1 MCASNQFKIKNTIF
15 VTNETNEIMRS
26 YYQNTIQQFLDDSF
40 KDIWADLTSV
50 GRGDL
55 LNTQKEAWKE
65 QIGILKE
72 QLKGFRGNV
81 YFEYSIPRMG
91 KRIDTV
97 VLIDGVVFVIEFK
110 VGCREYLE
118 ADMNQVWDYALDLKY
133 FHEASHDLPIIP
145 ILVAT
150 GAKDVGCVSVELD
163 RDQVVRPLKS
173 GGDNLGHLIHQL
185 LGIVDRCEL
194 DSVMWSRSRYAP
206 TPTIIEAAQ
215 ALYNNH
221 SVEEISRSEAEN
233 LGDTSDYIFGV
244 IERARD
250 ERKKVICF
258 VTGVPGAGKT
268 LVGLNISTQ
277 SMARENVNA
286 VYLSGNGPLVKILV
300 EALTRD
306 KVRQLKEAGDRR
318 TKKEVEQEVKS
329 FIQNVHHFRDACLE
343 GTRIEAGE
351 IVADEEYFQT
361 KANRDKS
368 FAPIEHVAIYDEAQ
382 RAWNWEM
389 TANFMKQKKNR
400 PDFPY
405 SEPHFLL
412 SSLDRHEDWA
422 LFICLIGGGQE
433 INTGEAGIKGWIDT
447 LNADFKHWQVH
458 ISSRLT
464 DKEYAEGVSL
474 DLLSEHPNVVR
485 TDRLHLAVSLR
496 SFRAEK
502 LSLFVQQLLDKDRVA
517 ARDTLAE
524 LDKYPIVIT
533 RSVDLAKRWLKK
545 QARGNE
551 RYGMIVSSQA
561 YRLRPLA
568 IDVRFK
574 PDPVHWFLADRSDIR
589 SSYYLEDVVTEF
601 DIQGLELDYTCV
613 VWDGDFRCEGDH
625 WGTYSFRGNK
635 WVRINKEER
644 KMYLKNAYRVLLTR
658 ARQGMV
664 IVVPEGDA
672 EDITRKPEFY
682 DASYA
687 YLKGLG
693 MKVLRNE
700 DV

>member
-1 MCASNQFKIKNTIF
+1 
-15 VTNETNEIMRS
+15 MRS
-26 YYQNTIQQFLDDSF
+26 YYQNTIEEFIADSF
-40 KDIWADLTSV
+40 KNIWADLTGV

-65 QIGILKE
+65 QIRILKE
-72 QLKGFRGNV
+72 QLKGFEGNV

-97 VLIDGVVFVIEFK
+97 ILINGVVFVIEFK

-145 ILVAT
+145 ILIAT
-150 GAKDVGCVSVELD
+150 EAKSPAYSIFELD
-163 RDQVVRPLKS
+163 SDQVMRPIKCN
-173 GGDNLGHLIHQL
+173 GGNLSHLIHQL
-185 LGIVDRCEL
+185 IGIVDRREL
-194 DSVMWSRSRYAP
+194 DSITWSRSRYAP

-221 SVEEISRSEAEN
+221 SVKEISRSEAEN
-233 LGDTSDYIFGV
+233 LGDTSDYIFSV
-244 IERARD
+244 IEQARD
-250 ERKKVICF
+250 KKQKVICF

-277 SMARENVNA
+277 SMAKEKVNA

-306 KVRQLKEAGDRR
+306 KVQQLKAKGEKC
-318 TKKEVEQEVKS
+318 TKKEVEQEVKA

-343 GTRIEAGE
+343 GTRIENNE
-351 IVADEEYFQT
+351 VVADEAYFQT

-368 FAPIEHVAIYDEAQ
+368 YAPIEHVAIYDEAQ

-400 PDFPY
+400 PNFPY

-412 SSLDRHEDWA
+412 SSLDRHPDWA

-447 LNADFKHWQVH
+447 LNNDFKHWQIH

-464 DKEYAEGVSL
+464 DKEYADGESL
-474 DLLSEHPNVVR
+474 ELLKNHPNVIPSE
-485 TDRLHLAVSLR
+485 RLHLAVSLR

-502 LSLFVQQLLDKDRVA
+502 LATFVQQLLDKHKEE
-517 ARDTLAE
+517 ARKTLLE
-524 LDKYPIVIT
+524 LDKYPIVLT
-533 RSVDLAKRWLKK
+533 RSVDAAKNWLKQK
-545 QARGNE
+545 ARGNE

-574 PDPVHWFLADRSDIR
+574 PDPVHWFLADHSDIR

-613 VWDGDFRCEGDH
+613 VWDGDFRSEEDH

-635 WVRINKEER
+635 WVKIHKAER

-664 IVVPEGDA
+664 IVVPTGDQA
-672 EDITRKPEFY
+672 DPTRDPAFY
-682 DASYA
+682 DTSYH
-687 YLKGLG
+687 YLKSLG
-693 MKVLRNE
+693 IKE
-700 DV
+700 I